1 MRTGEP
7 LKALIHVF
15 GQRGRTG
22 IAAGVGALALAA
34 GATVASVALVA
45 EPVAAQSQTL
55 DSAITTNAEGN
66 AGSLASQKR
75 IDQIADAT
83 DDMASS
89 YRASLEQIES
99 LRVYNAQLEK
109 LIAAQEAELTSL
121 DNQIGEVTVI
131 GREMTPLMLRMIDA
145 LEAFVD
151 ADVPMLLTERRDR
164 IAELR
169 DLMDRADVADSEK
182 YRRITE
188 AYQIENEYG
197 RTIEAYNGD
206 VVIDGETRTG
216 DLLRVGRIA
225 LIYSALD
232 GSDVRAW
239 DQRQGDWVPL
249 DADARDTIRKGIRI
263 ARKQAAPDLVRL
275 PILAPEEAN

>member
-1 MRTGEP
+1 M
-7 LKALIHVF
+7 KALIHAF
-15 GQRGRTG
+15 GQRGRAG
-22 IAAGVGALALAA
+22 LVAGVGALALCA
-34 GATVASVALVA
+34 GPA
-45 EPVAAQSQTL
+45 AAQTQAL
-55 DSAITTNAEGN
+55 DSAITTNTEGN

-75 IDQIADAT
+75 IDSIADDTEA
-83 DDMASS
+83 MASS

-109 LIAAQEAELTSL
+109 LIAAQEAELASL
-121 DNQIGEVTVI
+121 DEQIGEVTVI
-131 GREMTPLMLRMIDA
+131 GREVTPLMLRMIDA
-145 LEAFVD
+145 LEEFVE
-151 ADVPMLLTERRDR
+151 ADVPMLLDERRDR

-169 DLMDRADVADSEK
+169 VLMDRADIANSEK

-216 DLLRVGRIA
+216 DLLRVGRVA

-232 GSDVRAW
+232 GSEVRAW
-239 DQRQGDWVPL
+239 DQRQRQWIPL
-249 DADARDTIRKGIRI
+249 GSEYRDTIRKGIRI

-275 PILAPEEAN
+275 PVLAPEEAN